1 MISLTSK
8 ESAMQ
13 HYENEMQHALELY
26 LKGSEEHDL
35 HASEVAYLLK
45 KIRKEDKDEF
55 FSSLSRIPQDA
66 RGEVL
71 LELPEKLKDEAI
83 SFFSTKELAE
93 AVEGLE
99 SDDATDL
106 VQDID
111 QFDEDKS
118 EAVIAHLDEND
129 REEIEHLLHYEEDQA
144 GGWMQT
150 ELFDAILDEKVQT
163 AIDRLKAL
171 KESDELENV
180 HQVFIINEDRR
191 LIATIPLENVILFD
205 FTQTFREQLET
216 REFRSVEAS
225 ADIED
230 VASMFEQFDLSVLP
244 VVDRQGH
251 LVGRITSDDIY
262 DVIEERATDQIYNLA
277 GVNDDVEQEED
288 LFAIF
293 KNRASWL
300 FINLITAI
308 LASIVIGMFDATLVA
323 FVSLAILMPIVA
335 SMGGNAGTQ
344 TLTVMVR
351 KMALGDI
358 DMVNAKQAVI
368 KEFLVSL
375 LNGMIFALLMG
386 IVAYVWFDIPKL
398 GLVIGLAMIINL
410 LIAGTFGALIPLLL
424 KRMNIDPA
432 VGSTVLLTTATDV
445 FGFLSFLG
453 LASLILVK

>member
-1 MISLTSK
+1 
-8 ESAMQ
+8 MQ
-13 HYENEMQHALELY
+13 QYENEMQHALELY
-26 LKGSEEHDL
+26 LKGSEEHEL

-45 KIRKEDKDEF
+45 KIRKASEEEF
-55 FSSLSRIPQDA
+55 LDSLTRLPQEA
-66 RGEVL
+66 RGDVI

-83 SFFSTKELAE
+83 RHYSTKELAE

-111 QFDEDKS
+111 EFDEDKS
-118 EAVIAHLDEND
+118 DAVIAQLDEED

-144 GGWMQT
+144 GAWMQT
-150 ELFDAILDEKVQT
+150 ELFDATLDETIQC
-163 AIDRLKAL
+163 AIDRLKSL
-171 KESDELENV
+171 KDAGELENV
-180 HQVFIINEDRR
+180 HQVFIINEERR
-191 LIATIPLENVILFD
+191 LITTIPLEDVILFD
-205 FTQTFREQLET
+205 FAKTFRDQVDSK
-216 REFRSVEAS
+216 EFRSVEAS
-225 ADIED
+225 DDIED

-262 DVIEERATDQIYNLA
+262 DVIEERATEQIYNLA
-277 GVNDDVEQEED
+277 GVNDDVEQDEN
-288 LFAIF
+288 LFEVF

-308 LASIVIGMFDATLVA
+308 LASIVISMFDATLAA
-323 FVSLAILMPIVA
+323 FVPLAILMPIVA

-358 DMVNAKQAVI
+358 DVVNAKQAVI
-368 KEFLVSL
+368 KEFIISF
-375 LNGMIFALLMG
+375 LNGLIFAILMG
-386 IVAYVWFDIPKL
+386 IVAFVWFDVPKL
-398 GLVIGLAMIINL
+398 GLVIAMAMVFNL
-410 LIAGTFGALIPLLL
+410 MIAGAFGALIPLLL
-424 KRMNIDPA
+424 KRLNIDPA

-453 LASLILVK
+453 LAALILT

>member
-1 MISLTSK
+1 
-8 ESAMQ
+8 MQ
-13 HYENEMQHALELY
+13 QYENEMQHALELY
-26 LKGSEEHDL
+26 LKGSEEHEL

-45 KIRKEDKDEF
+45 KIRKGSEEEF
-55 FSSLSRIPQDA
+55 LDSLTRLPQEA
-66 RGEVL
+66 RGDVI

-83 SFFSTKELAE
+83 SHYSTKELAE

-111 QFDEDKS
+111 EFDEDKS
-118 EAVIAHLDEND
+118 DAVIAQLDEED

-144 GGWMQT
+144 GAWMQT
-150 ELFDAILDEKVQT
+150 ELFDATLDETIQS
-163 AIDRLKAL
+163 AIDRLKSL
-171 KESDELENV
+171 KEAGELENV
-180 HQVFIINEDRR
+180 HQVFIINEERR
-191 LIATIPLENVILFD
+191 LITTIPLEDVILFD
-205 FTQTFREQLET
+205 FSKTFREQVDSK
-216 REFRSVEAS
+216 EFRSVEAS
-225 ADIED
+225 DDIED

-262 DVIEERATDQIYNLA
+262 DVIEERATEQIYNLA
-277 GVNDDVEQEED
+277 GVNDDVEQDEN
-288 LFAIF
+288 LFEVF

-308 LASIVIGMFDATLVA
+308 LASIVIGMFDETLAA
-323 FVSLAILMPIVA
+323 FVPLAILMPIVA

-358 DMVNAKQAVI
+358 DVVNAKQAVL
-368 KEFLVSL
+368 KEFIISF
-375 LNGMIFALLMG
+375 LNGLIFAILMG
-386 IVAYVWFDIPKL
+386 IVAFVWFDIPKL
-398 GLVIGLAMIINL
+398 GLVIAMAMVFNL
-410 LIAGTFGALIPLLL
+410 MVAGAFGALIPLLL
-424 KRMNIDPA
+424 KRLNIDPA

-453 LASLILVK
+453 LAALILK

>member
-1 MISLTSK
+1 
-8 ESAMQ
+8 MQ
-13 HYENEMQHALELY
+13 QYENEMQHALELY
-26 LKGSEEHDL
+26 LNGSDEHEL

-45 KIRKEDKDEF
+45 KIRSENKDEF
-55 FSSLSRIPQDA
+55 FDSLSRLPQDA
-66 RGEVL
+66 RGDVL

-83 SFFSTKELAE
+83 SFYSTKELAE
-93 AVEGLE
+93 AIEGLE

-111 QFDEDKS
+111 EFDEEKS
-118 EAVIAHLDEND
+118 DAVIAHLDDED

-144 GGWMQT
+144 GAWMQV
-150 ELFDAILDEKVQT
+150 ELFDAILDEKIQT
-163 AIDRLKAL
+163 AVDRLKFL

-180 HQVFIINEDRR
+180 HQVFIINEERR
-191 LIATIPLENVILFD
+191 LIAAIPLEDVILFD
-205 FTQTFREQLET
+205 FDKTFREQLESK
-216 REFRSVEAS
+216 EFRSVEAT

-230 VASMFEQFDLSVLP
+230 VASIFEQFDLSVLP

-262 DVIEERATDQIYNLA
+262 DVIEERATEQIYNLA
-277 GVNDDVEQEED
+277 GVNDDVEQEEN
-288 LFAIF
+288 LFGIF
-293 KNRASWL
+293 KQRASWL

-308 LASIVIGMFDATLVA
+308 LASIVIGMFDATIAA
-323 FVSLAILMPIVA
+323 FVPLAILMPIVA

-351 KMALGDI
+351 RMALGHI
-358 DMVNAKQAVI
+358 DVVNAKQAVA
-368 KEFLVSL
+368 KEFIVSL
-375 LNGMIFALLMG
+375 MNGIIFAVLMG

-410 LIAGTFGALIPLLL
+410 LIAGATGALIPLML
-424 KRMNIDPA
+424 KRMDIDPA
-432 VGSTVLLTTATDV
+432 VGSTVLLTTVTDV

-453 LASLILVK
+453 LASLILLP

>member
-1 MISLTSK
+1 
-8 ESAMQ
+8 MQ
-13 HYENEMQHALELY
+13 QYENEMQHALERY
-26 LKGSEEHDL
+26 LDGSDEHEL

-45 KIRKEDKDEF
+45 KMRSEDKEAFYD
-55 FSSLSRIPQDA
+55 SLSKLPQQD
-66 RGEVL
+66 RGDVM

-83 SFFSTKELAE
+83 SFYSTKELAE

-111 QFDEDKS
+111 EFDEDKS
-118 EAVIAHLDEND
+118 DAVIAHLDEED
-129 REEIEHLLHYEEDQA
+129 REEIEHLRHYEDDQA
-144 GGWMQT
+144 GAWMQT
-150 ELFDAILDEKVQT
+150 ELFDAVLDETVQE
-163 AIDRLKAL
+163 AIDRLKKL
-171 KESDELENV
+171 KESNALENV
-180 HQVFIINEDRR
+180 HQVFLINDERR
-191 LIATIPLENVILFD
+191 LIATIPLEDVILFD
-205 FTQTFREQLET
+205 FNKTFREQLDSK
-216 REFRSVEAS
+216 EFRSVEAS
-225 ADIED
+225 ANIED

-262 DVIEERATDQIYNLA
+262 DVIEERATEQIYNLA
-277 GVNDDVEQEED
+277 GVNDEVEQDENLLEV
-288 LFAIF
+288 F
-293 KNRASWL
+293 KKRASWL

-308 LASIVIGMFDATLVA
+308 VASIVIGMFDATLAA
-323 FVSLAILMPIVA
+323 FVPLAILMPIVA

-358 DMVNAKQAVI
+358 DVVNAKQAVL
-368 KEFLVSL
+368 KEFIVSL
-375 LNGMIFALLMG
+375 LNGLIFAVLMG

-398 GLVIGLAMIINL
+398 GLVIGLAMVINL
-410 LIAGTFGALIPLLL
+410 MIAGVFGALVPLML

-432 VGSTVLLTTATDV
+432 VGSTVILTTATDV

-453 LASLILVK
+453 LASLILVP

>member
-1 MISLTSK
+1 
-8 ESAMQ
+8 MQ
-13 HYENEMQHALELY
+13 QYENEMQHALELY
-26 LKGSEEHDL
+26 LNGSEDHEL

-45 KIRKEDKDEF
+45 KIRREDKEQF
-55 FSSLSRIPQDA
+55 FDALSRLPQDA
-66 RGEVL
+66 RGDVL
-71 LELPEKLKDEAI
+71 LELSEKLKDEAI
-83 SFFSTKELAE
+83 SFYSTKELAE
-93 AVEGLE
+93 AIEGLE

-111 QFDEDKS
+111 EFDEEKS
-118 EAVIAHLDEND
+118 DAVIAHLDEDD

-144 GGWMQT
+144 GAWMQV
-150 ELFDAILDEKVQT
+150 ELFDATLDEKIQD
-163 AIDRLKAL
+163 ARDRLKRL
-171 KESDELENV
+171 KESGELENV
-180 HQVFIINEDRR
+180 HQVFIINEERR
-191 LIATIPLENVILFD
+191 LIATIPLEDVILFD
-205 FTQTFREQLET
+205 FSKTFREQLESK
-216 REFRSVEAS
+216 EFRSVEAS

-230 VASMFEQFDLSVLP
+230 VASIFEQFDLSVLP

-277 GVNDDVEQEED
+277 GVNDDVEQEEN
-288 LFAIF
+288 LFGIF
-293 KNRASWL
+293 KQRASWL

-308 LASIVIGMFDATLVA
+308 LASIVIGMFDATIAA
-323 FVSLAILMPIVA
+323 FVPLAILMPIVA

-358 DMVNAKQAVI
+358 DVVNAKQAVI

-375 LNGMIFALLMG
+375 MNGLIFAILMG
-386 IVAYVWFDIPKL
+386 IVAYIWFDIPKL

-410 LIAGTFGALIPLLL
+410 LIAGATGALVPLLL
-424 KRMNIDPA
+424 KRMDIDPA
-432 VGSTVLLTTATDV
+432 VGSTVLLTTVTDV

-453 LASLILVK
+453 LASIILL

>member
-1 MISLTSK
+1 
-8 ESAMQ
+8 MQ
-13 HYENEMQHALELY
+13 QYENEMQHALELY
-26 LKGSEEHDL
+26 LKGSDEHEL

-45 KIRKEDKDEF
+45 KIRKADKAEF
-55 FSSLSRIPQDA
+55 FDALTRLPQDA
-66 RGEVL
+66 RGDVL
-71 LELPEKLKDEAI
+71 LELSEKLKDEAI
-83 SFFSTKELAE
+83 SFYSSKELAE

-111 QFDEDKS
+111 EVDEDKS
-118 EAVIAHLDEND
+118 DAVIAHLDEED
-129 REEIEHLLHYEEDQA
+129 REEIEHLLHYEEEQA
-144 GGWMQT
+144 GAWMQT
-150 ELFDAILDEKVQT
+150 ELFDATLEETIQV
-163 AIDRLKAL
+163 ARDRLKRL
-171 KESDELENV
+171 KESGELENV
-180 HQVFIINEDRR
+180 HQVFIINDERR
-191 LIATIPLENVILFD
+191 LIATIPLEDVILFD
-205 FTQTFREQLET
+205 FSKTFNDQLDT
-216 REFRSVEAS
+216 KEFRSVEVS
-225 ADIED
+225 DDIED

-262 DVIEERATDQIYNLA
+262 DVIEERATEQIYNLA
-277 GVNDDVEQEED
+277 GVNDEVEQDED
-288 LFAIF
+288 LLEIF

-308 LASIVIGMFDATLVA
+308 LASIVIGMFDETLAA
-323 FVSLAILMPIVA
+323 FVPLAILMPIVA

-358 DMVNAKQAVI
+358 DVVNAKQAVF
-368 KEFLVSL
+368 KEFIVSF
-375 LNGMIFALLMG
+375 LNGIIFAFLMG
-386 IVAYVWFDIPKL
+386 IVAFVWFDIPKL

-410 LIAGTFGALIPLLL
+410 MIAGVFGALIPLLL

>member
-1 MISLTSK
+1 
-8 ESAMQ
+8 MQ
-13 HYENEMQHALELY
+13 QYENEMQHALELY
-26 LKGSEEHDL
+26 LNGSEEHEL

-45 KIRKEDKDEF
+45 KIRNKNRDEF
-55 FSSLSRIPQDA
+55 FDALSRIPQDA
-66 RGEVL
+66 RGDVL

-83 SFFSTKELAE
+83 SFYSTKELAE
-93 AVEGLE
+93 ALEGLE

-111 QFDEDKS
+111 EFDEEKS
-118 EAVIAHLDEND
+118 DAVIAHLDDED

-144 GGWMQT
+144 GAWMQV
-150 ELFDAILDEKVQT
+150 ELFDATLDEKIMD
-163 AIDRLKAL
+163 ARDRLKRL
-171 KESDELENV
+171 KEAGELENV
-180 HQVFIINEDRR
+180 HQVFIINEERR
-191 LIATIPLENVILFD
+191 LIAAIALEDVILFD
-205 FTQTFREQLET
+205 FSKTLREQ
-216 REFRSVEAS
+216 RESKECRSVEAS

-230 VASMFEQFDLSVLP
+230 VASIFEQFDLSVLP
-244 VVDRQGH
+244 VVDRQGY

-288 LFAIF
+288 LLGIF

-308 LASIVIGMFDATLVA
+308 LASVVIGMFDATLAA
-323 FVSLAILMPIVA
+323 FIPLAILMPIVA

-358 DMVNAKQAVI
+358 DVVNAKQAVV
-368 KEFLVSL
+368 KEFIVSL
-375 LNGMIFALLMG
+375 LNGLIFAVLMG

-410 LIAGTFGALIPLLL
+410 LVAGAFGALIPLML
-424 KRMNIDPA
+424 KRMDIDPA

-453 LASLILVK
+453 LASLILIN

>member
-1 MISLTSK
+1 
-8 ESAMQ
+8 MQ
-13 HYENEMQHALELY
+13 QYENEIQHALALY
-26 LKGSEEHDL
+26 LNGSEEHDL

-45 KIRKEDKDEF
+45 KIRKDDKEEF
-55 FSSLSRIPQDA
+55 FLSLSRIPQDA
-66 RGEVL
+66 RGDVL

-83 SFFSTKELAE
+83 SFYSTKELAE
-93 AVEGLE
+93 AIEGLE

-106 VQDID
+106 VLDID
-111 QFDEDKS
+111 EFDEDKS
-118 EAVIAHLDEND
+118 EAVIAQLDDED

-144 GGWMQT
+144 GAWMQI
-150 ELFDAILDEKVQT
+150 ELFDAILDEKIQT
-163 AIDRLKAL
+163 ARDRLKIL
-171 KESDELENV
+171 KSSGELENV
-180 HQVFIINEDRR
+180 HQVFIINEERR
-191 LIATIPLENVILFD
+191 LIATIPLEDVILFD
-205 FTQTFREQLET
+205 FNKTFREQLESK
-216 REFRSVEAS
+216 EFRSVEAT

-277 GVNDDVEQEED
+277 GVNDDVEQEEN
-288 LFAIF
+288 LLGIF
-293 KNRASWL
+293 KQRASWL

-308 LASIVIGMFDATLVA
+308 LASIVIGVFDATIAA
-323 FVSLAILMPIVA
+323 FVPLAILMPIVA

-358 DMVNAKQAVI
+358 DMLNARQAVI

-375 LNGMIFALLMG
+375 LNGLIFAVLMG
-386 IVAYVWFDIPKL
+386 IVAYIWFDIPKL
-398 GLVIGLAMIINL
+398 GLVIGMAMVINL
-410 LIAGTFGALIPLLL
+410 LIAGAFGALIPLIL

-445 FGFLSFLG
+445 FGFFSFLG
-453 LASLILVK
+453 LASLILIK

>member
-1 MISLTSK
+1 
-8 ESAMQ
+8 MQ
-13 HYENEMQHALELY
+13 QYENEMQHALELY
-26 LKGSEEHDL
+26 LNGSEEHDL
-35 HASEVAYLLK
+35 HASEVVYLLK
-45 KIRKEDKDEF
+45 KIRKKDKDEF
-55 FSSLSRIPQDA
+55 FSALSRIPQDA
-66 RGEVL
+66 RGDVL

-111 QFDEDKS
+111 EFDEDKS
-118 EAVIAHLDEND
+118 EAVIAQLDDDD

-144 GGWMQT
+144 GAWMQI

-163 AIDRLKAL
+163 ARDRLKAL
-171 KESDELENV
+171 KSSGELENV
-180 HQVFIINEDRR
+180 HQVFIINEERR
-191 LIATIPLENVILFD
+191 LIATIPLEDVILFD
-205 FTQTFREQLET
+205 FSKTFREQLESK
-216 REFRSVEAS
+216 EFRSVEAS
-225 ADIED
+225 SDIED

-262 DVIEERATDQIYNLA
+262 DVIEERATEQIYNLA
-277 GVNDDVEQEED
+277 GVNDDVEQEEN
-288 LFAIF
+288 LFGIF

-300 FINLITAI
+300 FVNLITAI
-308 LASIVIGMFDATLVA
+308 LASIVIGMFDATLAA
-323 FVSLAILMPIVA
+323 FIPLAILMPIVA

-358 DMVNAKQAVI
+358 DVVNAKQAVI

-375 LNGMIFALLMG
+375 LNGLIFAVLMG
-386 IVAYVWFDIPKL
+386 IVAFVWFDIPKL

-410 LIAGTFGALIPLLL
+410 LVAGGFGALIPLML

-453 LASLILVK
+453 LASLILV